1 MGTSSSDTRPLDMF
15 AKPRPK
21 KSILPAPSKKRK
33 ATPAIEEISFD
44 NDARHEYLTG
54 FHKRKQQRI
63 KHAQDEAAKKARQE
77 KIELRKQARED
88 RKREVEEHVEMVNK
102 LLKESNAATSLADG
116 STSEESEEQWDGIP
130 DPPEQDLVDQ
140 EEEYVDEDRFTT
152 VTVESVNVSRDGFE
166 KPSEESKLDQ
176 ESQQAPP
183 ENKSEQA
190 PPTLKPKKKKAPKF
204 RYETKLE
211 RKLTDTKQR
220 LKNKRR

>member
-1 MGTSSSDTRPLDMF
+1 
-15 AKPRPK
+15 
-21 KSILPAPSKKRK
+21 
-33 ATPAIEEISFD
+33 
-44 NDARHEYLTG
+44 
-54 FHKRKQQRI
+54 
-63 KHAQDEAAKKARQE
+63 
-77 KIELRKQARED
+77 
-88 RKREVEEHVEMVNK
+88 MVNK